1 MANISFPRQFL
12 YIAAA
17 TIGAKLGWEFAS
29 DYNMFIKIISALI
42 GFYILLTIA
51 AFIIKVIFKKDL

>member
-1 MANISFPRQFL
+1 MANITYPRQFL

-29 DYNMFIKIISALI
+29 HYNIFIKIISALL
-42 GFYILLTIA
+42 GFYICLTIA
-51 AFIIKVIFKKDL
+51 AFIVKVIFKKDL

>member
-1 MANISFPRQFL
+1 MANITFPRQFL

-29 DYNMFIKIISALI
+29 EYNMLVKIISALV
-42 GFYILLTIA
+42 GFYICLTIA
-51 AFIIKVIFKKDL
+51 AFIVKVIFKKDL

>member
-1 MANISFPRQFL
+1 MANIAFPRQIL

-29 DYNMFIKIISALI
+29 DYNMFVKIKILKIRN
-42 GFYILLTIA
+42 LTT
-51 AFIIKVIFKKDL
+51 